1 MVVFKEVRKE
11 YLKRAVIV
19 AAALWLILMIT
30 ASVLSLISEKKSMND
45 WMEVDITQIDELTT
59 ELHSH
64 DTAENRMLMQQAF
77 PYSRSYFYTSSLVTD
92 EVGNAM
98 CRSESFLYVK
108 SEDGSEYYVP
118 LEEYLTNQQI
128 AMLESMLA
136 KTIEYSNN
144 LGNDYHNV
152 FNTEIKTRYTLNNS
166 VMTGQIHG
174 SILIPQSIYLWDYEN
189 GCIALAYEGEV
200 SSDAV
205 EVNIITGEY
214 TIRNTGHK
222 PQTSDDLEMVQKL
235 DTKAEAAARGDTGVK
250 ANIQDS
256 ESGYKVVTVG
266 QVDTFAVIK
275 NVFTNSY
282 LLLLLFVM
290 LGISALISDKLARKK
305 TGIKPERPEV

>member
-30 ASVLSLISEKKSMND
+30 ASVLFLISENKYMND
-45 WMEVDITQIDELTT
+45 WIEVDITQINELST
-59 ELHSH
+59 ELRSH
-64 DTAENRMLMQQAF
+64 DNAENRMLMQQAF

-92 EVGNAM
+92 DAGSIM
-98 CRSESFLYVK
+98 YQSESCLYIK
-108 SEDGSEYYVP
+108 SVDGSQYYVP
-118 LEEYLTNQQI
+118 LEGYLTNQQI

-166 VMTGQIHG
+166 VITGQVHG
-174 SILIPQSIYLWDYEN
+174 CTLIPQSIYLWDYEN
-189 GCIALAYEGEV
+189 GDIVSAYEGEV
-200 SSDAV
+200 SPDAV

-214 TIRNTGHK
+214 WIRNSGHK

-235 DTKAEAAARGDTGVK
+235 DSKAEAAAKGDAGVK
-250 ANIQDS
+250 AYIQNS

-282 LLLLLFVM
+282 LLLLLLVM
-290 LGISALISDKLARKK
+290 LGISALISDKLARRK
-305 TGIKPERPEV
+305 TGVKPERPEV